1 MNDIQFREAQKGDLK
16 YIVQMLADDPLG
28 MQRERFQSP
37 LPSSYCNAFDS
48 IDKDSNNALILA
60 LLKDEIIGVL
70 QLTFIPNLTYQG
82 SWRPMI
88 EGVRVSSKFRSKG
101 IGQSPIQEAIRRA
114 NIKECRLVQL
124 TTDKH
129 RPDAIKFYERLGFHS
144 SHEGMK
150 LHLNSS
156 E

>member
-16 YIVQMLADDPLG
+16 YIVQMLADDPLV
-28 MQRERFQSP
+28 MKRERFQSP

-48 IDKDSNNALILA
+48 IDKDSNNTLILA

-82 SWRPMI
+82 SWRPTI

-101 IGQSPIQEAIRRA
+101 IGQSLIQEAIRRA

-129 RPDAIKFYERLGFHS
+129 RPDAIEFYEKLGFHS

>member
-1 MNDIQFREAQKGDLK
+1 MNDIQFCEAQKGDLK
-16 YIVQMLADDPLG
+16 NIVQMLADDPLG
-28 MQRERFQSP
+28 IKRERFESP
-37 LPSSYCNAFDS
+37 LPSSYSNAFDS

-70 QLTFIPNLTYQG
+70 QLTFISNLTYQD
-82 SWRPMI
+82 SWRAMI
-88 EGVRVSSKFRSKG
+88 EGVRLSSKFRSKG
-101 IGQSPIQEAIRRA
+101 IGQLLIQEAIHRA
-114 NIKECRLVQL
+114 NIKGCCLVQL
-124 TTDKH
+124 TTDKQ
-129 RPDAIKFYERLGFHS
+129 RPDAIKFYKKLGFHS

>member
-1 MNDIQFREAQKGDLK
+1 MNDIQFCEAQKGDLK

-28 MQRERFQSP
+28 IKRERFESP
-37 LPSSYCNAFDS
+37 LPSSYSNAFDS

-60 LLKDEIIGVL
+60 ILKDEIIGVL

-82 SWRPMI
+82 SWRAMI

-101 IGQSPIQEAIRRA
+101 IGQSLIKEAIGRA
-114 NIKECRLVQL
+114 NIKGCRLVQL
-124 TTDKH
+124 TTDKQ
-129 RPDAIKFYERLGFHS
+129 RPDAIKFYEKLGFTS

>member
-1 MNDIQFREAQKGDLK
+1 
-16 YIVQMLADDPLG
+16 
-28 MQRERFQSP
+28 
-37 LPSSYCNAFDS
+37 
-48 IDKDSNNALILA
+48 
-60 LLKDEIIGVL
+60 
-70 QLTFIPNLTYQG
+70 
-82 SWRPMI
+82 MI

-101 IGQSPIQEAIRRA
+101 IGQSLIQEAIRRA